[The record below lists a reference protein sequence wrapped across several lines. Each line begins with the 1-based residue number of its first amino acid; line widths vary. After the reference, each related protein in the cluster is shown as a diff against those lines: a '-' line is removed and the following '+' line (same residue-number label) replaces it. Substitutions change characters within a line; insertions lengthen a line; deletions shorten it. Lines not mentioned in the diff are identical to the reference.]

1 MCINIGGCTSFIGHC
16 LILLDPCIKI
26 LSIPHSNKDELLSS
40 NDDIEDYPAID
51 DNEIERDDDQGQSVY
66 DILGLSDSEPG

>member
-1 MCINIGGCTSFIGHC
+1 MCKFGDVHHFIEHC
-16 LILLDPCIKI
+16 LIPFRTLHKNTKYFTL
-26 LSIPHSNKDELLSS
+26 KDELLSS
-40 NDDIEDYPAID
+40 NGDIEDYPAID